1 MGCLNAALG
10 FPLHSSGVNVRETS
24 SNEWKRIMPKSDL
37 PPPQTFAKT
46 KLAAAIAAASG
57 LALPVPLVAEE
68 SESASPAIEASLAI
82 EEVIVTAR
90 KREANIQDTPVS
102 IQAFTADDLDRLDLD
117 RFEDFADQSPSISYI
132 SAGPGTQLMH
142 IRGVSDGGIPHVFR
156 TNDAT
161 TSYYLDEQPVSGR
174 AGGAPDLHLYDIERI
189 EVLRGPEGTYY
200 GASSVSGTVRIITN
214 KPDPSNTSYGVDLSG
229 GSIAHG
235 DTAYTAEGFANIRL
249 SERAAIRGAFWHDKS
264 NGFVDN
270 VHTDFTY
277 TNGVTMN
284 NRRWAGEDYN
294 EEETTGGRVS
304 ALVDLNDSW
313 RIQAAAMTQ
322 TTDTVGAWDHDPT
335 RRGDLEVVRRGP
347 EYTNLDYSQLA
358 FTLTGE
364 TDIGDLVYATSYFD
378 REDLAVNDYSD
389 YVEYA
394 SFGSWIQQHAC
405 ENFYWYGF
413 SGCADPSI
421 FFESESNVSR
431 WSHELRFASKGDR
444 RLNWIAGAYYEQA
457 RYDGYLFWEMP
468 GINFDNGP
476 AGFYTQGAGVTPLP
490 LEWWSCPGWK
500 GTNSYAAA
508 FADVSWDFTER
519 LTVAAGMRVFRA
531 DDGEGSGW
539 SCGYPWEEKVY
550 DADQPGESDT
560 DQTFKLSAQY
570 DISED
575 LMLYAAYGEGFRRG
589 GRNPNVT
596 HDEVPEFYESDFTN
610 SYEVGWKATLAEGRV
625 FLNGAAYHIVWDNF
639 QTVLYDLLTV
649 PFNFRRNVEGA
660 EITGVEV
667 DLTAQLN
674 ENWLVTGGLAR
685 NNAELVG
692 DFATIARDPRFVYAE
707 SGRRLAHTPEWSATL
722 GLRYDRTLAG
732 GRNLYGQF
740 NWSFT
745 DERWNL
751 LARQS
756 EQPPVVMD
764 AYAIVN
770 LRAGMDFSDGAWGL
784 EAYITNATDERA
796 QVFQNSGYY
805 DSRITT
811 NQPRT
816 IGVRLRVRSR

>member
-1 MGCLNAALG
+1 MAKTDSRRLRA
-10 FPLHSSGVNVRETS
+10 
-24 SNEWKRIMPKSDL
+24 
-37 PPPQTFAKT
+37 PPAFAKT
-46 KLAAAIAAASG
+46 RLAAAVAAASG
-57 LALPVPLVAEE
+57 LASGAPALAQ
-68 SESASPAIEASLAI
+68 ESAPAPASEAPVGI

-117 RFEDFADQSPSISYI
+117 RFEDFAEQSPSISYI

-174 AGGAPDLHLYDIERI
+174 SGGAPDLHLYDIERI

-214 KPDPSNTSYGVDLSG
+214 KPDPSAASYGVDLSG

-235 DTAYTAEGFANIRL
+235 DVAYTAEGHVNLPL
-249 SERAAIRGAFWHDKS
+249 SDRAALRGVFWHDKS

-270 VHTDFTY
+270 LLTDFTF
-277 TNGVTMN
+277 TNGVTVS
-284 NRRWAGEDYN
+284 NRRWAGQDYN
-294 EEETTGGRVS
+294 QEETTGGRVS
-304 ALVDLNDSW
+304 ALVDLSDQW
-313 RIQAAAMTQ
+313 RILGSAMTQ

-335 RRGDLEVVRRGP
+335 ERGDLEVVRLGP

-358 FTLTGE
+358 FTVTGDL
-364 TDIGDLVYATSYFD
+364 DIGDLVYATSYFD
-378 REDLAVNDYSD
+378 REDLAVNDYSS

-405 ENFYWYGF
+405 EDFYWYGF
-413 SGCADPSI
+413 SGCADPSV
-421 FFESESNVSR
+421 FFESEANVSR
-431 WSHELRFASKGDR
+431 FSHELRFATKGDR
-444 RLNWIAGAYYEQA
+444 RLNWIAGAYYEQG

-468 GINFDNGP
+468 GINFADGP
-476 AGFYTQGAGVTPLP
+476 AGFYVQSAGVTPLP
-490 LEWWSCPGWK
+490 LEWWSCPGWE
-500 GTNSYAAA
+500 GRNSYAAA
-508 FADVSWDFTER
+508 FGDASWDFTDR

-539 SCGYPWEEKVY
+539 SCGYPWEGKEY
-550 DADQPGESDT
+550 DANQPGESDT
-560 DQTFKLSAQY
+560 DQTVKLNAQY
-570 DISED
+570 DVSEN
-575 LMLYAAYGEGFRRG
+575 LMVYAAYGEGFRRG
-589 GRNPNVT
+589 GRNPDVT
-596 HDEVPEFYESDFTN
+596 HAEVPEFYQSDFTN
-610 SYEVGWKATLAEGRV
+610 SYEVGWKATLADGRV
-625 FLNGAAYHIVWDNF
+625 YLNGAVYRIEWDNF

-660 EITGVEV
+660 TITGLEI
-667 DLTAQLN
+667 DLTAQLSD
-674 ENWLVTGGLAR
+674 NWLVTGGLAR
-685 NNAELVG
+685 NDAELVG

-707 SGRRLAHTPEWSATL
+707 SGRRLAHTPEWAAAV
-722 GLRYDRTLAG
+722 GLRYDRTLATG
-732 GRNLYGQF
+732 TNVYGLF

-756 EQPPVVMD
+756 EQPPTVMD
-764 AYAIVN
+764 AYALVN
-770 LRAGMDFSDGAWGL
+770 VRAGADFAEGAWGL
-784 EAYITNATDERA
+784 EAYVTNLTDERA
-796 QVFQNSGYY
+796 QIFQNSGYY

-816 IGVRLRVRSR
+816 IGLRLRVRSR

>member
-1 MGCLNAALG
+1 MAKTDQSQVPA
-10 FPLHSSGVNVRETS
+10 FT
-24 SNEWKRIMPKSDL
+24 
-37 PPPQTFAKT
+37 KT

-57 LALPVPLVAEE
+57 LAVPAPVFAQEATG
-68 SESASPAIEASLAI
+68 ASPII

-90 KREANIQDTPVS
+90 KREANIQDTAVS
-102 IQAFTADDLDRLDLD
+102 IQAFTADDLDRMDLD
-117 RFEDFADQSPSISYI
+117 RFEDFADQSPSISYV

-161 TSYYLDEQPVSGR
+161 TSFYLDEQPVNGR
-174 AGGAPDLHLYDIERI
+174 SGGAPDLHLYDIERI

-214 KPDPSNTSYGVDLSG
+214 KPDPEARSFGIDLSG

-235 DTAYTAEGFANIRL
+235 DTAYTAEGHVNLPL
-249 SERAAIRGAFWHDKS
+249 SERAAVRGVFWHDKS

-270 VHTDFTY
+270 LHTDFTY
-277 TNGVTMN
+277 TNGVTVN

-294 EEETTGGRVS
+294 EEETTGARGS
-304 ALVDLNDSW
+304 LLVDLNDSW
-313 RIQAAAMTQ
+313 RIVAGAMTQ
-322 TTDTVGAWDHDPT
+322 ATETIGAWDHDPT

-347 EYTNLDYSQLA
+347 EYTNLDFSQLA

-364 TDIGDLVYATSYFD
+364 MDIGDLVYATSYFERD
-378 REDLAVNDYSD
+378 DLAVNDYSD

-413 SGCADPSI
+413 TGCADPSI
-421 FFESESNVSR
+421 FFESEADASR
-431 WSHELRFASKGDR
+431 WSHELRFATTGDR
-444 RLNWIAGAYYEQA
+444 RLNWIAGAYYEQG
-457 RYDGYLFWEMP
+457 RYNGYLFWEMP
-468 GINFDNGP
+468 GINFVNGP
-476 AGFYTQGAGVTPLP
+476 AGFYSDGAGVTPLP

-508 FADVSWDFTER
+508 FGDVSWDFTDR
-519 LTVAAGMRVFRA
+519 LTAAVGMRVFRA
-531 DDGEGSGW
+531 DDGAGSSW

-550 DADQPGESDT
+550 TADQEGESDT
-560 DQTFKLSAQY
+560 DQTLKASIQY
-570 DISED
+570 DVSED
-575 LMLYAAYGEGFRRG
+575 LLVYASYGEGFRRG

-610 SYEVGWKATLAEGRV
+610 SYELGWKSTLADGRLV
-625 FLNGAAYHIVWDNF
+625 INGAAYHIAWDNF

-660 EITGVEV
+660 TVTGVEL
-667 DLTAQLN
+667 DMIARLN
-674 ENWLVTGGLAR
+674 ENWFVTGGLAR

-692 DFATIARDPRFVYAE
+692 DFATIAREPRFVYAE
-707 SGRRLAHTPEWSATL
+707 QGRRLAHTPEWSTAL
-722 GLRYDRTLAG
+722 GLRYDRTLATG
-732 GRNLYGQF
+732 TNVYGQF

-764 AYAIVN
+764 AYSLVH
-770 LRAGMDFSDGAWGL
+770 LRAGADFRDGAWGL
-784 EAYITNATDERA
+784 EAYVTNATDERA
-796 QVFQNSGYY
+796 QIFQNSGYY

-816 IGVRLRVRSR
+816 IGLRLKVRSR

>member
-1 MGCLNAALG
+1 MAT
-10 FPLHSSGVNVRETS
+10 PDRSQ
-24 SNEWKRIMPKSDL
+24 MP
-37 PPPQTFAKT
+37 TFTKT

-57 LALPVPLVAEE
+57 LAAPAPVAAQE
-68 SESASPAIEASLAI
+68 SPGASPAI

-117 RFEDFADQSPSISYI
+117 RFEDFADQSPSISYV

-161 TSYYLDEQPVSGR
+161 TSFYLDEQPVNGR
-174 AGGAPDLHLYDIERI
+174 SGGAPDLHLYDIERI

-214 KPDPSNTSYGVDLSG
+214 KPDPEAGSYGMDLTG
-229 GSIAHG
+229 GSITHG
-235 DTAYTAEGFANIRL
+235 DTAYTAEGFVNLPL
-249 SERAAIRGAFWHDKS
+249 SDRAAVRGVFWHDKS

-270 VHTDFTY
+270 LHTDFTY
-277 TNGVTMN
+277 TNGVTVN

-294 EEETTGGRVS
+294 EEETTGARGS
-304 ALVDLNDSW
+304 LLVDLNDSW
-313 RIQAAAMTQ
+313 QIVASAMTQ

-347 EYTNLDYSQLA
+347 EYTNLDFSQLA

-364 TDIGDLVYATSYFD
+364 TDIGDLVYATSYFERD
-378 REDLAVNDYSD
+378 DLAVNDYSD

-405 ENFYWYGF
+405 ENYYWYGF

-421 FFESESNVSR
+421 FFESEANASR
-431 WSHELRFASKGDR
+431 WSHELRFATTGEG
-444 RLNWIAGAYYEQA
+444 RLNWIAGAYYEQG

-468 GINFDNGP
+468 GINFQNGP
-476 AGFYTQGAGVTPLP
+476 AGFYADGAGVTPLP

-508 FADVSWDFTER
+508 FGDVSWDFTDR
-519 LTVAAGMRVFRA
+519 LTAAVGMRVFRA

-550 DADQPGESDT
+550 NADQEGESDT
-560 DQTFKLSAQY
+560 DQTLKASVQY
-570 DISED
+570 DVSED
-575 LMLYAAYGEGFRRG
+575 LLVYASYGEGFRRG

-596 HDEVPEFYESDFTN
+596 HDEVPEFYESDYTN
-610 SYEVGWKATLAEGRV
+610 SYEVGWKSTLADGRLV
-625 FLNGAAYHIVWDNF
+625 VNGAAYHIAWDNF

-660 EITGVEV
+660 EVTGIEV
-667 DLTAQLN
+667 DMIARLN
-674 ENWLVTGGLAR
+674 ENWFLTGGLAR
-685 NNAELVG
+685 NDAELVG
-692 DFATIARDPRFVYAE
+692 DFATIAREPRFVYAE
-707 SGRRLAHTPEWSATL
+707 QGRRLAHTPEWSTAL
-722 GLRYDRTLAG
+722 GLRYDRTLAAG
-732 GRNLYGQF
+732 TNIYGQF

-764 AYAIVN
+764 AYSLVH
-770 LRAGMDFSDGAWGL
+770 LRAGADFRDGAWGL
-784 EAYITNATDERA
+784 EAYVTNATDERA
-796 QVFQNSGYY
+796 QIFQNSGYY

-811 NQPRT
+811 NRPRT
-816 IGVRLRVRSR
+816 IGMRLKVRSR

>member
-1 MGCLNAALG
+1 MA
-10 FPLHSSGVNVRETS
+10 
-24 SNEWKRIMPKSDL
+24 KSDRS
-37 PPPQTFAKT
+37 QTPTFTKT

-57 LALPVPLVAEE
+57 LAAPAPVAAQEPPG
-68 SESASPAIEASLAI
+68 ASPAI

-90 KREANIQDTPVS
+90 KREVNIQDTAVS
-102 IQAFTADDLDRLDLD
+102 IQAFTADDLDRMDLD
-117 RFEDFADQSPSISYI
+117 RFEDFADQSPSISYV

-161 TSYYLDEQPVSGR
+161 TSFYLDEQPVNGR
-174 AGGAPDLHLYDIERI
+174 SGGAPDLHLYDIERI

-214 KPDPSNTSYGVDLSG
+214 KPDPEATSYGMDLSG

-235 DTAYTAEGFANIRL
+235 DTAYTAEGFVNLPL
-249 SERAAIRGAFWHDKS
+249 SDRAAVRGVFWHDKS

-270 VHTDFTY
+270 LHTDFTY
-277 TNGVTMN
+277 TNGVTVN

-294 EEETTGGRVS
+294 EEETTGARGS
-304 ALVDLNDSW
+304 LLVDLSDSW
-313 RIQAAAMTQ
+313 RIVASAMTQ

-347 EYTNLDYSQLA
+347 EYTNLDFSQLA

-364 TDIGDLVYATSYFD
+364 MDIGDLVYATSYFERD
-378 REDLAVNDYSD
+378 DLAVNDYSD

-405 ENFYWYGF
+405 ENYYWYGF

-421 FFESESNVSR
+421 FFESEANASR
-431 WSHELRFASKGDR
+431 WSHELRFATTGEG
-444 RLNWIAGAYYEQA
+444 RLNWIAGAYYEQG

-476 AGFYTQGAGVTPLP
+476 AGFYADGAGVTPLP

-508 FADVSWDFTER
+508 FGDVSWDFTDR
-519 LTVAAGMRVFRA
+519 LTAAVGMRIFRA
-531 DDGEGSGW
+531 DDGDGSGW

-550 DADQPGESDT
+550 DADQEGESDT
-560 DQTFKLSAQY
+560 DQTLKASIQY
-570 DISED
+570 DVSED
-575 LMLYAAYGEGFRRG
+575 LLVYASYGEGFRRG

-596 HDEVPEFYESDFTN
+596 HAEVPEFYESDFTN
-610 SYEVGWKATLAEGRV
+610 SYEVGWKATLSDGRLV
-625 FLNGAAYHIVWDNF
+625 VNGAAYHIAWDNF

-660 EITGVEV
+660 TVTGIEV
-667 DLTAQLN
+667 DMIARLN
-674 ENWLVTGGLAR
+674 ENWFLTGGLAR
-685 NNAELVG
+685 NDAELVG
-692 DFATIARDPRFVYAE
+692 DFATIAREPRFVYAE
-707 SGRRLAHTPEWSATL
+707 QGRRLAHTPEWSTAL
-722 GLRYDRTLAG
+722 GLRYDRTLATG
-732 GRNLYGQF
+732 TNIYGQF

-764 AYAIVN
+764 AYSLVH
-770 LRAGMDFSDGAWGL
+770 LRAGADFRDGTWGL
-784 EAYITNATDERA
+784 EAYVTNATDERA

-816 IGVRLRVRSR
+816 IGLRLKVRSR

>member
-1 MGCLNAALG
+1 MAKTDRSQAA
-10 FPLHSSGVNVRETS
+10 
-24 SNEWKRIMPKSDL
+24 
-37 PPPQTFAKT
+37 TFTKT
-46 KLAAAIAAASG
+46 KLAAAVAAASG
-57 LALPVPLVAEE
+57 LAVPVPVAAQE
-68 SESASPAIEASLAI
+68 SPGASPAI

-117 RFEDFADQSPSISYI
+117 RFEDFADQSPSISYV

-161 TSYYLDEQPVSGR
+161 TSFYLDEQPVNGR
-174 AGGAPDLHLYDIERI
+174 SGGAPDLHLYDIERI

-214 KPDPSNTSYGVDLSG
+214 KPDPEARSYGLDLSG

-235 DTAYTAEGFANIRL
+235 DTAYTAEAFANLPL
-249 SERAAIRGAFWHDKS
+249 SDRAAVRGVFWHDKS

-270 VHTDFTY
+270 LHTDFTY
-277 TNGVTMN
+277 TNGVTVN

-294 EEETTGGRVS
+294 EEETTGARGS
-304 ALVDLNDSW
+304 LLVDLNDSW
-313 RIQAAAMTQ
+313 QIVASAMTQ

-347 EYTNLDYSQLA
+347 EYTNLDFSQLA

-364 TDIGDLVYATSYFD
+364 TDIGDLVYATSYFERD
-378 REDLAVNDYSD
+378 DLAVNDYSD

-405 ENFYWYGF
+405 ENYYWYGF

-421 FFESESNVSR
+421 FFESEANASR
-431 WSHELRFASKGDR
+431 WSHELRFATTGEG
-444 RLNWIAGAYYEQA
+444 RLNWIAGAYYEQG

-468 GINFDNGP
+468 GINFANGP
-476 AGFYTQGAGVTPLP
+476 AGFYSDGAGVTPLP

-508 FADVSWDFTER
+508 FGDVSWDFTDR
-519 LTVAAGMRVFRA
+519 LTGAIGMRVFRA

-550 DADQPGESDT
+550 NADQEGESDT
-560 DQTFKLSAQY
+560 DQTLKASIQY
-570 DISED
+570 DVSAD
-575 LMLYAAYGEGFRRG
+575 LLVYASYGEGFRRG

-610 SYEVGWKATLAEGRV
+610 SYEVGWKATLADGRLV
-625 FLNGAAYHIVWDNF
+625 VNGAAYHIAWDNF

-660 EITGVEV
+660 TVTGLEV
-667 DLTAQLN
+667 DMIARLN
-674 ENWLVTGGLAR
+674 ENWFLTGGLAR

-692 DFATIARDPRFVYAE
+692 DFATIAREPRFVYAE
-707 SGRRLAHTPEWSATL
+707 QGRRLAHTPEWSAAL
-722 GLRYDRTLAG
+722 GLRYDQTLATG
-732 GRNLYGQF
+732 TNIYGQF

-764 AYAIVN
+764 AYSLVH
-770 LRAGMDFSDGAWGL
+770 LRAGADFRDGAWGL
-784 EAYITNATDERA
+784 EAYVTNATDERA
-796 QVFQNSGYY
+796 QIFQNSGYY

-816 IGVRLRVRSR
+816 IGLRLKVRSR

>member
-1 MGCLNAALG
+1 MSKRDRTQLPAAQP
-10 FPLHSSGVNVRETS
+10 FR
-24 SNEWKRIMPKSDL
+24 
-37 PPPQTFAKT
+37 KT

-57 LALPVPLVAEE
+57 LAAPVPLAAQE
-68 SESASPAIEASLAI
+68 SEGASPAI

-102 IQAFTADDLDRLDLD
+102 IQAFTADDLDRMDLD

-214 KPDPSNTSYGVDLSG
+214 KPDPSGTSYGVDLSG

-235 DTAYTAEGFANIRL
+235 DTAYTAEGFANIPL

-277 TNGVTMN
+277 TNGVTIN
-284 NRRWAGEDYN
+284 NARWAGEDYN
-294 EEETTGGRVS
+294 QEETTGGRIS
-304 ALVDLNDSW
+304 AQVDLNDSW
-313 RIQAAAMTQ
+313 RIHAAAMTQ

-347 EYTNLDYSQLA
+347 EYTNLDFSQLA

-444 RLNWIAGAYYEQA
+444 RLNWIAGAYYEQG

-531 DDGEGSGW
+531 DDGEGSSW

-550 DADQPGESDT
+550 DADQQGESDT

-589 GRNPNVT
+589 GRNPDVT

-625 FLNGAAYHIVWDNF
+625 FLNGAAYRIVWDNF

-722 GLRYDRTLAG
+722 GLRYDRTLAA

-764 AYAIVN
+764 AYSIVN

-796 QVFQNSGYY
+796 QIFQNSGYY